1 MLFSKFSQLFNV
13 YLLQAM
19 FRIPAFFP
27 SLSVLLCRRL
37 DAIGANSLVFD
48 RRREAFLH
56 REAMWTV
63 KNKAKGL
70 NTVCYHFGSQSEG
83 TTTPGLQSDTD
94 SLISVNNFNI
104 MLRWSDWKRGT
115 INLLM
120 VKDESTPTQ
129 HYLLQRV
136 RSDEPLPETR
146 ALEPYDVIDSQG
158 RVFFSNLYVIRSCAQ
173 YFGADHLRRGPSNS
187 HLEDYDFVIAL
198 SCSTLPPAIMAWFD
212 AMRPGYWPPPE
223 VFTIA
228 RQLPCFLVPDG
239 YRGSP
244 TEDIEWRLTPNL
256 IERHLMFSLNDVQK
270 KCLVVLKML
279 KHQELKKHLH
289 IGCKFTT
296 FNCKTA
302 LFFTLERTPC
312 DVWTEQRLLE
322 CIVRCLHTLRE
333 FLIQGECPHY
343 IVENVDLFDQKLCRE
358 CQVRLEKQIRAMIQD
373 DMHVLFNLQIDD
385 LGERL
390 MQIPQQVDRF
400 PDQSASI
407 CGKLAQ
413 QMYSLYLVSF
423 HGICKHLCDNRRNGF
438 YQCAI
443 NLINALRL
451 QQDNGTFTQF
461 VFKNLLSSLA
471 SVASSYCIQTAQA
484 VPREVWQLYS
494 ETLDT
499 DVASSRLK
507 LASMLYCRG
516 DLQRSAIVLDDVQ
529 QRLDDSV
536 TSVCGCIPLDRQP
549 SEAFC
554 EYALRNGNLQTI
566 TRKVSF
572 CVRFLRQEMYCAP
585 AILWFEMN
593 RGVGDDVNHRSALER
608 DWMDWAVVD
617 ARPFMLY
624 LQYLTFGG
632 LGERQRQLQAL
643 QGLFDI
649 CRNDD
654 ELSRNLAHP
663 ETNAN
668 LLGHCLEME
677 GEQLRAL
684 LLYIAS
690 RYDMPRNNAANLHI
704 QRLTGTQG

>member
-1 MLFSKFSQLFNV
+1 
-13 YLLQAM
+13 M
-19 FRIPAFFP
+19 FRIPFFFP

-48 RRREAFLH
+48 RRRETFLH
-56 REAMWTV
+56 REAMWTIKSQAEGSNCV
-63 KNKAKGL
+63 Y
-70 NTVCYHFGSQSEG
+70 YHFGSQSEG

-94 SLISVNNFNI
+94 TLISFNDVNI
-104 MLRWSDWKRGT
+104 MLRWSDWKRGV

-129 HYLLQRV
+129 HFLLQRV

-146 ALEPYDVIDSQG
+146 AVEPDDVIDSQG
-158 RVFFSNLYVIRSCAQ
+158 RVFFSNLSVIRSCAQ
-173 YFGADHLRRGPSNS
+173 HFGDRHLRRGPSNS
-187 HLEDYDFVIAL
+187 YLEDNDFVYAFP
-198 SCSTLPPAIMAWFD
+198 CSTLPPEIMAWFD
-212 AMRPGYWPPPE
+212 AMRPSYWPPPE

-239 YRGSP
+239 YRGST

-279 KHQELKKHLH
+279 KSQELKRHLH

-302 LFFTLERTPC
+302 LFFTLERTPSE
-312 DVWTEQRLLE
+312 VWTEQRLIE
-322 CIVRCLHTLRE
+322 CIVRCLHTIRE

-343 IVENVDLFDQKLCRE
+343 IVENVDLFDTKLCRE
-358 CQVRLEKQIRAMIQD
+358 CQVRLEKQIRVMIQD
-373 DMHVLFNLQIDD
+373 DMHVLFNLHIDD

-390 MQIPQQVDRF
+390 MQIPQQVARYS
-400 PDQSASI
+400 DQRASI
-407 CGKLAQ
+407 CGKLASN
-413 QMYSLYLVSF
+413 MYSFDLFSLHIVF
-423 HGICKHLCDNRRNGF
+423 KHICDNRRNGV

-443 NLINALRL
+443 NLINALRF
-451 QQDNGTFTQF
+451 QQDNGTFIRYENNSAQF
-461 VFKNLLSSLA
+461 VIKNLLSSLA
-471 SVASSYCIQTAQA
+471 SVFSSYCIQTGQA

-507 LASMLYCRG
+507 LASMLYCMG

-536 TSVCGCIPLDRQP
+536 TLVCGCRPRIDWQP

-554 EYALRNGNLQTI
+554 EYTLRNGDLETMK
-566 TRKVSF
+566 RKICF

-593 RGVGDDVNHRSALER
+593 RGVGDDVNHRSAYQR
-608 DWMDWAVVD
+608 VWMDWAVVD

-624 LQYLTFGG
+624 LQYLTLGG
-632 LGERQRQLQAL
+632 LRERQRQLQAL
-643 QGLFDI
+643 HGLWDI
-649 CRNDD
+649 CRNV
-654 ELSRNLAHP
+654 ESARNLVHL
-663 ETNAN
+663 ETVCN
-668 LLGHCLEME
+668 LFGHCLEME
-677 GEQLRAL
+677 GDLVSAL
-684 LLYIAS
+684 EVYNAS
-690 RYDMPRNNAANLHI
+690 RDYLPRNNAANRHI
-704 QRLTGTQG
+704 HRLTGIH